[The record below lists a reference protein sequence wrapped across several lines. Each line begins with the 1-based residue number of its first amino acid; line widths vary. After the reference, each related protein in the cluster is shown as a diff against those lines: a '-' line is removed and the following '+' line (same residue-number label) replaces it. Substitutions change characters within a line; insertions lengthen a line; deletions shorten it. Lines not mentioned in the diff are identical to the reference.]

1 MNIFFE
7 KILERRLP
15 EDVKLRAQIES
26 EGGQLLAIA
35 KVMDT
40 RTPGA
45 NGAWEWTP
53 LLNSMEEFRWLT
65 PGNDDGTMGHF
76 SGHRETVTYTIA
88 QVPEGQVERLKAQ
101 GWIALNAE
109 GEGPAAFARNY
120 VKARLNGRGNRRVL
134 VGLLQE

>member
-1 MNIFFE
+1 MNNFFE

-45 NGAWEWTP
+45 NGAWE
-53 LLNSMEEFRWLT
+53 
-65 PGNDDGTMGHF
+65 
-76 SGHRETVTYTIA
+76 
-88 QVPEGQVERLKAQ
+88 
-101 GWIALNAE
+101 
-109 GEGPAAFARNY
+109 
-120 VKARLNGRGNRRVL
+120 
-134 VGLLQE
+134 